1 MSDSND
7 LKELVQKAA
16 AGDNAAF
23 EELYKETC
31 RFVYFTCFEFLKD
44 EQEAQDITQDVYL
57 TVYEQLSTLEDT
69 GRFKPWLY
77 RIAANKSINCLK
89 KKHPLLPGD
98 EQFENMETEDNEN
111 FLPEEYAL
119 NADKRKLVLDIMQKV
134 CTDVQ
139 YQTIILYYF
148 NEFSIAEIAEI
159 MECLEGTV
167 KNRLSV
173 ARAKIKEGVLQYEKK
188 NDDKL
193 YSIALIPFLTT
204 LLTARM
210 QDMQMPSFSFRF
222 PDENTESALTGQ
234 ASKTGRRIVFKSLQ
248 FKISVGVAAAVVVL
262 SGIAA
267 AVVINR
273 QNTESASAGV
283 SDESMLD
290 AAGSGNPVDT
300 ETDISKVNP
309 DENALQEEAQTPNED
324 KATENA
330 ATKETG
336 KSETTGKTTAE
347 ETNAPEKT
355 ASADENETAKSASGT
370 TAEQEEEQEY
380 TYTDMNATKYATQT
394 VNVRNLP
401 DTSGDRV
408 GGLSM
413 NDEVAVTGQCN
424 ETGWYRFEYNGSTA
438 YVSNQYLSDAMIET
452 AAAAANSEAA
462 AQSSSNNNNTGN
474 SSRQAVLD
482 ELIQKCGLYTWNDY
496 GDWFVYV
503 CTSPSEK
510 PPSECQDI
518 LDILHERYY
527 DGVSTFYTANTSNEG
542 LYFDENV
549 YVWFACIDHPRPQAL
564 KDFIYKYGAPGAV
577 DNHYYGLWL
586 DD

>member
-1 MSDSND
+1 MSDPNV
-7 LKELVQKAA
+7 LKELVQKAT

-23 EELYKETC
+23 EELYQETF
-31 RFVYFTCFEFLKD
+31 RSVYFTCFELLKD

-57 TVYEQLSTLEDT
+57 TVYEQLSTLEDA
-69 GRFKPWLY
+69 GKFMPWLY

-111 FLPEEYAL
+111 FLPEEYVL

-139 YQTIILYYF
+139 YRTIILYYF
-148 NEFSIAEIAEI
+148 NEFSISEIAEI
-159 MECLEGTV
+159 MDCLEGTV
-167 KNRLSV
+167 KNRLST

-204 LLTARM
+204 LLTAKM
-210 QDMQMPSFSFRF
+210 QDMQMPSFSFNF
-222 PDENTESALTGQ
+222 PNVLPESAPAAQT
-234 ASKTGRRIVFKSLQ
+234 AKSGRLIVLKSLR
-248 FKISVGVAAAVVVL
+248 FKIAAGVAAAVVVL
-262 SGIAA
+262 GGITA
-267 AVVINR
+267 AVIIHR
-273 QNTESASAGV
+273 QNTEAVSVGAQDENMPDSAESENSADMEI
-283 SDESMLD
+283 S
-290 AAGSGNPVDT
+290 P
-300 ETDISKVNP
+300 ETDIGEADTDGDTP
-309 DENALQEEAQTPNED
+309 QEEADT
-324 KATENA
+324 A
-330 ATKETG
+330 AEALTA
-336 KSETTGKTTAE
+336 SETAKEAASKEISETE
-347 ETNAPEKT
+347 ETNA
-355 ASADENETAKSASGT
+355 AKSASET
-370 TAEQEEEQEY
+370 TTEQEDTLEQEY
-380 TYTDMNATKYATQT
+380 TYTDMNAIKYATQT

-413 NDEVAVTGQCN
+413 NDEVTVTGQCN

-438 YVSNQYLSDAMIET
+438 YVSNKYLSDTMIET
-452 AAAAANSEAA
+452 AAAESANSEAAQSEAA
-462 AQSSSNNNNTGN
+462 AQSSSNNNNN
-474 SSRQAVLD
+474 SNRTVNNSRQAVLD

-549 YVWFACIDHPRPQAL
+549 YVWFACLDHPIPQAL
-564 KDFIYKYGAPGAV
+564 KDFIYQYGAPGAV
-577 DNHYYGLWL
+577 DNHYYSLWL
-586 DD
+586 DK